1 MEIKINVDETM
12 FKDVL
17 ENELKAFSKEELHEI
32 VRECIVEALH
42 NDNTLKNIFITE
54 EKDYWGNF
62 KCTKPSDVMIEAAR
76 SIDLSPAY
84 TEIKDE
90 MIAALKKDYSSVLE
104 RAMSGLIIDGI
115 ANDYEF
121 RNRME
126 RIVSDVLCRRND
138 N

>member
-42 NDNTLKNIFITE
+42 NDITLKNIFITPE
-54 EKDYWGNF
+54 RDYWGNYQY
-62 KCTKPSDVMIEAAR
+62 TKPSDVMIEAAR

-84 TEIKDE
+84 TEIKDA
-90 MIAALKKDYSSVLE
+90 MLATLKRDYHGVLE
-104 RAMSGLIIDGI
+104 RAISGLIIDGI

-126 RIVSDVLCRRND
+126 RIVSDVLCRRNS

>member
-42 NDNTLKNIFITE
+42 NDNILKNIFVVS
-54 EKDYWGNF
+54 EKDYWGNY
-62 KCTKPSDVMIEAAR
+62 THKPSEVMIEAAR

-90 MIAALKKDYSSVLE
+90 MIATLKRDYHGVLE

-126 RIVSDVLCRRND
+126 RTVSDVLCRRNS

>member
-32 VRECIVEALH
+32 VRECIVVALH
-42 NDNTLKNIFITE
+42 DNVMLRNIFITP
-54 EKDYWGNF
+54 EKDYWGNYQY
-62 KCTKPSDVMIEAAR
+62 TKPSEVMIEAAR

-84 TEIKDE
+84 TEIKDK
-90 MIAALKKDYSSVLE
+90 MITTLKEDYHGVLE

-126 RIVSDVLCRRND
+126 RIISETLCRRN
-138 N
+138 NN

>member
-1 MEIKINVDETM
+1 MEIKINVDEKR

-17 ENELKAFSKEELHEI
+17 ETELKAFSKEELHEI
-32 VRECIVEALH
+32 IRECIVEALR
-42 NDNTLKNIFITE
+42 NDSTLKNIFIAGK
-54 EKDYWGNF
+54 KDYWGNYQY
-62 KCTKPSDVMIEAAR
+62 TQPSEVLMAAAR

-90 MIAALKKDYSSVLE
+90 MIATLKKDYHGILE

-121 RNRME
+121 RK
-126 RIVSDVLCRRND
+126 RIESVVSEFLSRRN
-138 N
+138 NH

>member
-32 VRECIVEALH
+32 VRECIIEALR
-42 NDNTLKNIFITE
+42 NDGVLKNLFVNE
-54 EKDYWGNF
+54 SKDYWG
-62 KCTKPSDVMIEAAR
+62 TYTYKPTEVVFEAAR

-84 TEIKDE
+84 TEIKDK
-90 MIAALKKDYSSVLE
+90 MITTLKEDYHGVLE

-126 RIVSDVLCRRND
+126 RVVSEILCRRN
-138 N
+138 NN

>member
-32 VRECIVEALH
+32 VRECIVEALR
-42 NDNTLKNIFITE
+42 NDIMLKNIFITP
-54 EKDYWGNF
+54 EKDYWGNYQY
-62 KCTKPSDVMIEAAR
+62 TKPSEVMIEAAR

-90 MIAALKKDYSSVLE
+90 MITALKKDYHGVLE

-121 RNRME
+121 RK
-126 RIVSDVLCRRND
+126 RIESVVAETLCRRN
-138 N
+138 NN

>member
-12 FKDVL
+12 FKDVF
-17 ENELKAFSKEELHEI
+17 ENELKAFSKEELHSI
-32 VRECIVEALH
+32 VRECIVEALR
-42 NDNTLKNIFITE
+42 NDAMLKNIFITP
-54 EKDYWGNF
+54 EKDYWGNYQYN
-62 KCTKPSDVMIEAAR
+62 KPSEVMMEAAR

-90 MIAALKKDYSSVLE
+90 MIAALKRDYHGVLE

-121 RNRME
+121 RERMG
-126 RIVSDVLCRRND
+126 RIVSETLSRRN
-138 N
+138 NH

>member
-32 VRECIVEALH
+32 VRECIVEALR
-42 NDNTLKNIFITE
+42 NDTMLKNIFITP
-54 EKDYWGNF
+54 EKDYWGNYQYS
-62 KCTKPSDVMIEAAR
+62 KPSEVMIEAAR

-90 MIAALKKDYSSVLE
+90 MIAALKKDYHGVLE

-126 RIVSDVLCRRND
+126 RIVSETLCRRNS